1 MALVDVLKI
10 INADSEQKSL
20 WQLWTAALIKSLET
34 VFSQQAADIIR
45 LLGDPSSGSLN
56 TLPLQLIQIVS

>member
-45 LLGDPSSGSLN
+45 LLFGTDLIDTAHKVSG
-56 TLPLQLIQIVS
+56 